1 MARLHNRPITS
12 TEQSMVDSQPG
23 IQRAARSVEGW
34 KSSVD
39 GDRESS
45 VEGWKSSVDGDQES
59 SVDGDREE
67 EQSTSRNGARVRA
80 DKSKESSCNMRED
93 SQDNIQSRHVHV
105 QASVFR
111 RVQHQHSNNH
121 RL

>member
-1 MARLHNRPITS
+1 MRTCEYSMARLHNRPITS

-23 IQRAARSVEGW
+23 IQRAAR
-34 KSSVD
+34 
-39 GDRESS
+39 S

-111 RVQHQHSNNH
+111 RVQHQHSHNH